1 MKRSPISLGVL
12 FLVTLLLPS
21 RGIPHALA
29 GTQVRTYVD
38 YAATGANDGTSWQNA
53 YTSLAEALDA
63 VPAGQRDDMWVA
75 RGLYTL
81 RPGADRSDS
90 YVLADGV
97 SIYGGFA
104 GTETALEQR
113 DPVNNKTVLS
123 GDIDRND
130 TTDADGVTLTIN
142 GLNAYH
148 VLSVTRGISG
158 TVAYGYVIDGVYV
171 TGGDADGLT
180 PHDRGGGMLNVNGSP
195 VLNDVTFVGNRAGA
209 GGGMF
214 NENGRPLLNN
224 VTFKDNSAELGGG
237 GMFNYNGGDAQ
248 MTNVTFLNN
257 RTPGGGGG
265 MANSSNS
272 SPALSGGA
280 FLGNVAGDDA
290 TVGLG
295 GGLYNEFDSSPLLV
309 NSVFSGNTATGY
321 GGAIF
326 SNQSSLNMAN
336 NTMAANQAGIFG
348 GGIFIAGNNLT
359 LTLINH
365 ILYANADSRGS
376 GQEAQIMSQTG
387 VTIDVRYSLVGGSV
401 VYPGAGNINGIP
413 QFANLSGPDGSPG
426 TFDDN
431 LRLKN
436 ESPAIDAGDNS
447 AVPGGILVD
456 ADGNPR
462 FQDVIAVPDTGN
474 GTAPVVDMGA
484 YEVNSDDD
492 SEFLNISYL
501 PFILIKN

>member
-1 MKRSPISLGVL
+1 MKRFPISLGILV
-12 FLVTLLLPS
+12 LVTLLLPF
-21 RGIPHALA
+21 RGAPPALA
-29 GTQVRTYVD
+29 DPQATIYVD
-38 YAATGANDGTSWQNA
+38 YAATGANDGTSWFDA
-53 YTSLAEALDA
+53 YTSLSIALAA
-63 VPAGQRDDMWVA
+63 VPAGQRNDMWVA
-75 RGLYTL
+75 RGLYRL
-81 RPGADRSDS
+81 ELGADRDDS

-142 GLNAYH
+142 GDNSYH
-148 VLSVTRGISG
+148 VLRASVTVSG
-158 TVAYGYVIDGVYV
+158 TVASGYVIDGVV
-171 TGGDADGLT
+171 ITGGDADGLT
-180 PHDRGGGMLNVNGSP
+180 PHDQGGGMLNANGSP
-195 VLNDVTFVGNRAGA
+195 VLNNVTFVGNRAGA

-214 NENGRPLLNN
+214 NENGQPLLNN

-248 MTNVTFLNN
+248 MTNVTFINN
-257 RTPGGGGG
+257 RTAGGGGG

-272 SPALSGGA
+272 SPALSGGV

-295 GGLYNEFDSSPLLV
+295 GGLYNEFESSPLLV

-365 ILYANADSRGS
+365 ILYDNADSRGT

-387 VTIDVRYSLVGGSV
+387 VTIDVRYSLVGGSS
-401 VYPGAGNINGIP
+401 VYPGTGNINGIP
-413 QFANLSGPDGSPG
+413 QFVNLSGLDGSPG

-436 ESPAIDAGDNS
+436 ESPAIDAGDNN

-462 FQDVIAVPDTGN
+462 FQELIAVPDTGN
-474 GTAPVVDMGA
+474 GTAPIVDMGA
-484 YEVNSDDD
+484 YEVISDDD
-492 SEFLNISYL
+492 SELLNISYL
-501 PFILIKN
+501 PTILLNN